1 MRAVLQ
7 RVSNAAVEVDG
18 EIVAQIGTGLLA
30 LVAFTATDTEREL
43 LWMANKI
50 RTIRIFPDA
59 AGRMNRSVEEING
72 GILVVSQ
79 FTLYGELR
87 KGTRPNFIRAAP
99 AAQAERL
106 YQRFLQI
113 LREHTHCTVA
123 SGVFGALMNVSLTNA
138 GPVTILLEREAP
150 GDAENL

>member
-59 AGRMNRSVEEING
+59 AGRE
-72 GILVVSQ
+72 
-79 FTLYGELR
+79 
-87 KGTRPNFIRAAP
+87 P
-99 AAQAERL
+99 
-106 YQRFLQI
+106 
-113 LREHTHCTVA
+113 
-123 SGVFGALMNVSLTNA
+123 
-138 GPVTILLEREAP
+138 
-150 GDAENL
+150 